1 MPVCSIDSDKER
13 ERESKGKYKTS
24 KSQPR
29 ITQSDKLLRAKKLKN
44 LCSQTTSPC
53 GDLSCSAGL
62 IYYFFLLCISSNVFR
77 RYLCLSGAFSW
88 LELLVWTR
96 VRLNSKNSWCES
108 CILGCW
114 ANSLNAILPSL
125 RRWIVAGYF
134 MLLHAFAIEF
144 HF

>member
-13 ERESKGKYKTS
+13 ERERARENIKHPKV
-24 KSQPR
+24 SQELP
-29 ITQSDKLLRAKKLKN
+29 
-44 LCSQTTSPC
+44 SQTNSS
-53 GDLSCSAGL
+53 GQKNWR
-62 IYYFFLLCISSNVFR
+62 IYVLKLPAPLAIWVAQLDWFIIFFALHFIKCFR

-88 LELLVWTR
+88 LELLVWTW